1 MLPSTFQ
8 EQSKEQEKLKKKLKA
23 KLEVAKF
30 LQDTLEET
38 ALKATADSESAK
50 LSDRFSSFMK
60 KIRLGD
66 QPTTEEIM
74 KFSSLFENELT
85 LDNLSR
91 QQLIALCKILDVNTL
106 ANIPPNHILRF
117 QLRMKLR
124 TLEADDITIIKE
136 GVENLDQEELQT
148 ACRDRGMPALGLSE
162 EKLRKQLEQWLDL
175 HINRK
180 IPISLLVLSRAL
192 YISDSLAPE
201 DRIKTTLSS
210 LPKSIENATIAKV
223 SELSGAKVDNQIKLE
238 LLKQEEIEIKLEK
251 AAHEKEVVEQTT
263 PVPAMKP
270 EPVVAQAPLQDFA
283 AEQLPKEKLVD
294 KAQVLTDE
302 SDLTPVDI
310 KEINQII
317 ESLPVNEKIQVK
329 AEIEELKKDVS
340 EYKED
345 VREAQELTTAID
357 NTAKLTETKSA
368 KLLSKRVEKL
378 IAEVDNLVKKIEH
391 DSVGQDKKEHPHN
404 IVSINELMAAIK
416 KYRGTSDDEK
426 EKKLLQVLQ
435 TLDKDKDGKIDDIND
450 VLRVFD
456 LIEQEK
462 VKVSRDQLS
471 NILNLLEKEKLIEL
485 EEEKKELA
493 NKQNKAN

>member
-38 ALKATADSESAK
+38 ALKATADGESSK
-50 LSDRFSSFMK
+50 LSERFSSFMK
-60 KIRLGD
+60 KIRLGH
-66 QPTTEEIM
+66 QPSTEEIM

-91 QQLIALCKILDVNTL
+91 QQLIALCKVLDVNTL

-124 TLEADDITIIKE
+124 SLEADDITIINE

-180 IPISLLVLSRAL
+180 IPITLLVLSRAL

-201 DRIKTTLSS
+201 DIIKTTLSS
-210 LPKSIENATIAKV
+210 LPKSIEDATIAKV

-251 AAHEKEVVEQTT
+251 AAHEKEVVQA

-270 EPVVAQAPLQDFA
+270 EPVVAQATLPDLA
-283 AEQLPKEKLVD
+283 AQQLPKETLVD
-294 KAQVLTDE
+294 KAPVTDE
-302 SDLTPVDI
+302 PDLTPVDI

-329 AEIEELKKDVS
+329 ADIEELKKDVS

-368 KLLSKRVEKL
+368 KLLSKRVDKL

-391 DSVGQDKKEHPHN
+391 ESVGQDKKEQN
-404 IVSINELMAAIK
+404 IVSIEELMLAIK
-416 KYRGTSDDEK
+416 KFRGISDDLK
-426 EKKLLQVLQ
+426 EKKLLKVLQ

-471 NILNLLEKEKLIEL
+471 KILNLLEKEKLIEL

-493 NKQNKAN
+493 NKQTKTN